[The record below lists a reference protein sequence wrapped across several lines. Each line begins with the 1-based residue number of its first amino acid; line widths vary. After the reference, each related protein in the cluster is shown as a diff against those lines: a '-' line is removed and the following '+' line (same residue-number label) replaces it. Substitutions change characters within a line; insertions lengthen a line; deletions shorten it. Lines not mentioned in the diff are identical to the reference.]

1 MKAKDS
7 SNTDVGQKH
16 KKKVSS
22 KPVDN
27 FQTLAPTQAESLAM
41 QFEYAQN
48 SSQTM
53 AMSEEARKKLRVDR
67 LKR

>member
-1 MKAKDS
+1 MKAKDA

-27 FQTLAPTQAESLAM
+27 FQTLAPTQAETLAM
-41 QFEYAQN
+41 QFEYA
-48 SSQTM
+48 
-53 AMSEEARKKLRVDR
+53 
-67 LKR
+67 